1 MVAVIKLYLASLKIF
16 VDIYIEQNKTEI
28 SKLWF
33 KQ

>member
-1 MVAVIKLYLASLKIF
+1 MGAVIKLYLASLNIF
-16 VDIYIEQNKTEI
+16 VNIYIEQNKIEI